1 MQTFLVERDLA
12 GISMADLHGV
22 TAAALRHSAHMRA
35 AGDRIYYLGS
45 TFLAAEGRCLCL
57 FEAKDET
64 IVAALNTAA
73 RLPAARIVPALALAM
88 PPVQVG

>member
-1 MQTFLVERDLA
+1 MQTFLVERDLT
-12 GISMADLHGV
+12 GISMADLHSV
-22 TAAALRHSAHMRA
+22 TAAALRHSAHLRE

-64 IVAALNTAA
+64 VVVALNRAA
-73 RLPAARIVPALALAM
+73 RLPAERIVPAMTLAM
-88 PPVQVG
+88 PPVHVG

>member
-22 TAAALRHSAHMRA
+22 TAAAIRQSAFMRE

-45 TFLAAEGRCLCL
+45 TFLAQDGRCLCL
-57 FEAKDET
+57 FEAKDSSV
-64 IVAALNTAA
+64 VAALNLAA
-73 RLPAARIVPALALAM
+73 RLPAERILPAMTLAM
-88 PPVQVG
+88 PPVHVG